1 MNHIFT
7 KEWFSAALVR
17 AIKTFAQTML
27 GSITVGLA
35 VKDIDWLTALSVS
48 AVAAICSILTSIAG
62 IPEVGDEGV
71 IEIDTS
77 NPEKDFYRLVLNDEL
92 STLANH
98 KSVRFKVNT
107 QADLSSIPE
116 EK

>member
-1 MNHIFT
+1 MKYIFT
-7 KEWFSAALVR
+7 KEWFVAALVR
-17 AIKTFAQTML
+17 SIKTFAQTML

-35 VKDIDWLTALSVS
+35 VKDIDWFTALSVS
-48 AVAAICSILTSIAG
+48 TVAAICSILTSIAG

-98 KSVRFKVNT
+98 KSVRFKVNP